1 MPRSPNSRGFSCESQ
16 MKIDVAGIKV
26 SSCFSPRHYKTS
38 CDLYFTLHWYI
49 DVAVFVTWIYWQPFS
64 LVLHGGTPCFYS
76 DVVTVAISTV
86 ATFPLFKIPE
96 GLSALEMSSAAPSKT
111 LEKSRPSRALSL
123 SLSLSCWSV
132 QGLQADRRRCNRLQD
147 WTSMATGSGARAP
160 KGFTLCN
167 KQRQQS
173 LVKPICWNFI

>member
-1 MPRSPNSRGFSCESQ
+1 MPRSPNSRGFSCESE

-26 SSCFSPRHYKTS
+26 SSCFSPRHCKTS

-64 LVLHGGTPCFYS
+64 FVFHGGTLGFYS
-76 DVVTVAISTV
+76 DVVTVGISTV

-96 GLSALEMSSAAPSKT
+96 GLSALEMSSAAPSET

-123 SLSLSCWSV
+123 LLIRPGFASRQTTV
-132 QGLQADRRRCNRLQD
+132 QQIARLNIHGH
-147 WTSMATGSGARAP
+147 WLRAP
-160 KGFTLCN
+160 EGFLLFATNRGNAYITNNSISCN
-167 KQRQQS
+167 HK
-173 LVKPICWNFI
+173 V